1 MCNCWPEG
9 IKYLYGKAVQ
19 YGPCTLSQRPK
30 YFKGMQQVCGRN
42 QNAPNLSTGSP
53 RIRLPVMWY
62 LAPMVVVRSAGA
74 AVAWGSAVV
83 FE

>member
-30 YFKGMQQVCGRN
+30 YFKVCSQCVVGIR
-42 QNAPNLSTGSP
+42 TH
-53 RIRLPVMWY
+53 RIYQLDR
-62 LAPMVVVRSAGA
+62 RESACR
-74 AVAWGSAVV
+74 
-83 FE
+83 